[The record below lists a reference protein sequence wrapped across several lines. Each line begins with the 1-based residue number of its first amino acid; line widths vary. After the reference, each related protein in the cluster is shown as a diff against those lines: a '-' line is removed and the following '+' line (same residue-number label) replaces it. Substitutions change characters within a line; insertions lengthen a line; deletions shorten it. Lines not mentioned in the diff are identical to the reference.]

1 MEFPWDVLT
10 FGLKSVSF
18 RSDYPRSTGR
28 REREGEI
35 VSLSWAFL
43 LSPPRA
49 PKKRKQQQ
57 ILEEFGGKRRSRGQ
71 GKAVGKSR
79 SREGSASPL
88 ALTQCLLTSPPP
100 DRRRGRRKSMWR
112 RDRARRRRRRR
123 RRRCLFHL
131 HTLSSLPCFSSSGW
145 RPLSFVVRTFFCSRE
160 ELFSVALFS
169 FRPSV
174 QCPSLALASPPPFCS
189 LSIFLSSPPPQGV
202 KRRGRRRRR
211 RRTCKTGMGGGR
223 TEKPLSLSSRN

>member
-112 RDRARRRRRRR
+112 RDRARRRRR
-123 RRRCLFHL
+123 LFHL
-131 HTLSSLPCFSSSGW
+131 HTLSSLPCFPSSGW
-145 RPLSFVVRTFFCSRE
+145 RPLS
-160 ELFSVALFS
+160 
-169 FRPSV
+169 
-174 QCPSLALASPPPFCS
+174 
-189 LSIFLSSPPPQGV
+189 
-202 KRRGRRRRR
+202 
-211 RRTCKTGMGGGR
+211 
-223 TEKPLSLSSRN
+223 LSLSSYGHFSVHVRSSSPLRYFPFVRPSNVHLLP